1 MNINIKIKRRSK
13 SGCNFN
19 DDLNL
24 SSVSGEVRSSSGDQ
38 EKEKS

>member
-13 SGCNFN
+13 SGCNLT
-19 DDLNL
+19 DDL